1 MPAAVASRWQD
12 RRRRVFQ
19 SVFQTDLSPPTP
31 QAVALPSANLS
42 FSQGL
47 QYHSGTGPTVGSGS
61 FYDEDTQE
69 NTQPAFIDPP
79 DQDPLLS
86 HTPSH
91 SFHSTVTAV
100 SQPSQQVFGAPDAG
114 AGDQVAYDNAWRL
127 VTARITLPSSVTS
140 PTTSGTLPQ
149 DAALPSDAEFCDALV
164 HIVHAPT
171 LLSGAI
177 RRDDIFSWHTHQVR
191 AHFSQHVIPLL
202 SGCLDAGSTGD
213 GNLGRKGSDQQ
224 RTKSSHYERHMV
236 IVMSSI
242 RTLEAALRLYSQG
255 FDLLVKGITHAHNA
269 AAFATPAVNVET
281 LANRFRRDI
290 HALVGN
296 SASQQLTKSLR
307 IVLVRLVG
315 NVLGISSEDDN
326 DERNLK
332 SRRPAPPTDDDFKAL
347 AARQRLHEL
356 VEQLHNVGLAGER
369 FQVLFAEVMDWMMS
383 AFVCGAYAG
392 VWSATDRKSLSSVL
406 NTVSRSTGSSVTSP
420 CIISL
425 MDWVENHFARLSFEI
440 LSRISYA
447 SGSPV
452 TLSDLKTYQSLAL
465 SRLSTLRI
473 AELFDIVLAWPDS
486 RGALD
491 DLRATITTSAR
502 RLQLTSHFTQALKT
516 RLLHPGCS
524 TLEILQTYIDI
535 IHTFHALDHS
545 KVLLGHVEPSLK
557 LYLWQ
562 REDAVRI
569 VVTGLLASPEE
580 VRAARKVKEV
590 SKHQTEQKQAGKRPE
605 KNVRRSA
612 GKGPVVTPTMTGR
625 SSRTPNTT
633 RHRDDVQESPTKMPG
648 ATPMKSRAAGT
659 GKLVELALLLN
670 DPTKT
675 RHTLVEDEELDW
687 NDMNWVPDP
696 VDAGA
701 NYKRPK
707 SEDVIGTLISALGS
721 EDVFI
726 KEFASIVAERLLSL
740 SDPARFDQELRVL
753 DLLKRRFGEAALQN
767 CDVMIKDIEDS
778 RRLDVAIRK
787 AWDEQRTLTAATPVT
802 MSGHFLRSAD
812 KRKKAAALQRQ
823 QQHQRQQ
830 LLEPTQYHA
839 RILSRLFWPALDR
852 EHFLLP
858 DPIVEEQKRY
868 EQGYEHVKSNRK
880 LTWLNQLGTV
890 RIELELGDRTV
901 TVDCTTPQATVIYA
915 FNDDPDDDD
924 ATGLGEIEIDGK
936 KPPARRTVDELYTT
950 LQMDEDLITS
960 CLEYWVSQNVLRRVR
975 SSPSTTQAAQGS
987 SYTYVVIESL
997 SDPIVD
1003 DDLPTKEDDDD
1014 PFGNPAS
1021 ASPTTTPQ
1029 QEGPQHPA
1037 GGGTAEESTSKA
1049 TMDPK
1054 EVERRTMYWQYIK
1067 GMLTN
1072 ASASMPLAQMA
1083 MMMKMLI
1090 ADGFPWTNE
1099 ELGEFLAEK
1108 IAEGEMEV
1116 VSGGKYKLVRK

>member
-1 MPAAVASRWQD
+1 MQAAVAPRWQD

-31 QAVALPSANLS
+31 QAVPLPSANLS

-47 QYHSGTGPTVGSGS
+47 HYHSGTGPTVTSGS

-69 NTQPAFIDPP
+69 NTQPAFLNPP
-79 DQDPLLS
+79 NQGPLVS
-86 HTPSH
+86 HTASN

-100 SQPSQQVFGAPDAG
+100 SQPSQVLFAPPDIG
-114 AGDQVAYDNAWRL
+114 TGDQIAYDNSWRL

-140 PTTSGTLPQ
+140 PTLSGTLLS
-149 DAALPSDAEFCDALV
+149 DAALPSDAEFCDALA
-164 HIVHAPT
+164 HILHAST
-171 LLSGAI
+171 LLPGAL
-177 RRDDIFSWHTHQVR
+177 RTDDIFSWHTHQVR

-202 SGCLDAGSTGD
+202 SGCLDTGSTGD
-213 GNLGRKGSDQQ
+213 GDLGRKGSGQE

-242 RTLEAALRLYSQG
+242 RTLEAALGLYSQG
-255 FDLLVKGITHAHNA
+255 FDLLVKGITHAQSA
-269 AAFATPAVNVET
+269 AAFGMPAVNVET
-281 LANRFRRDI
+281 LTNRFRKDI
-290 HALVGN
+290 QALVGN
-296 SASQQLTKSLR
+296 SISQQLTKSLR

-315 NVLGISSEDDN
+315 NILGIPSEDD
-326 DERNLK
+326 DGARNLK
-332 SRRPAPPTDDDFKAL
+332 SRRPAPPTDDDFKVL

-356 VEQLHNVGLAGER
+356 VEKLHNVGLAGER

-392 VWSATDRKSLSSVL
+392 VWSATDRHGLSSVL
-406 NTVSRSTGSSVTSP
+406 NTVSRGTGSSVTSP

-425 MDWVENHFARLSFEI
+425 MDWVENHFARLSFEV
-440 LSRISYA
+440 LSRISQD

-502 RLQLTSHFTQALKT
+502 RLQLTSHFTQASKT

-524 TLEILQTYIDI
+524 TLEILETYIDI

-580 VRAARKVKEV
+580 VRAARKVKEI
-590 SKHQTEQKQAGKRPE
+590 SKQQAERQKAGKRPE
-605 KNVRRSA
+605 AGARRGA
-612 GKGPVVTPTMTGR
+612 GKGPVVTPTTTGR

-633 RHRDDVQESPTKMPG
+633 RQRDDLQEPSSKTPG
-648 ATPMKSRAAGT
+648 ATPIKSRASGI

-726 KEFASIVAERLLSL
+726 KEFITIVAERLLSL

-778 RRLDVAIRK
+778 RRLDVAIRR

-812 KRKKAAALQRQ
+812 KRKKAALQRQ
-823 QQHQRQQ
+823 QQQQ
-830 LLEPTQYHA
+830 QLEPTQYHA
-839 RILSRLFWPALDR
+839 RILSRLFWPTLDR

-868 EQGYEHVKSNRK
+868 EQGYEHLKSNRK

-890 RIELELGDRTV
+890 RVELELRDRTV

-915 FNDDPDDDD
+915 FNDSEDSDSDD
-924 ATGLGEIEIDGK
+924 TRIEIDNK
-936 KPPARRTVDELYTT
+936 LPARRTVDELYST

-960 CLEYWVSQNVLRRVR
+960 CLEYWVSKNVLRRLR
-975 SSPSTTQAAQGS
+975 SPTAAAQGPH
-987 SYTYVVIESL
+987 TYVVIESL
-997 SDPIVD
+997 SDPIID
-1003 DDLPTKEDDDD
+1003 EDQPTKDDDD
-1014 PFGNPAS
+1014 PFGNPT
-1021 ASPTTTPQ
+1021 SPTTAS
-1029 QEGPQHPA
+1029 QEAAQPGESL
-1037 GGGTAEESTSKA
+1037 AEESNKPS

-1054 EVERRTMYWQYIK
+1054 EQERRTMYWQYIK

-1116 VSGGKYKLVRK
+1116 VSGGKYRLVKK

>member
-19 SVFQTDLSPPTP
+19 SVFQTDLSPPIP
-31 QAVALPSANLS
+31 QAVPLPSANLS

-47 QYHSGTGPTVGSGS
+47 QYHPGTGPTVGSGS
-61 FYDEDTQE
+61 FYEEDTQAT
-69 NTQPAFIDPP
+69 TQPGFYNPA
-79 DQDPLLS
+79 DQGLLVS
-86 HTPSH
+86 HTPST

-100 SQPSQQVFGAPDAG
+100 SQPSQLQFVPPDTG
-114 AGDQVAYDNAWRL
+114 IGDQVAYDNAWRL
-127 VTARITLPSSVTS
+127 VTAQIALPSTVTS
-140 PTTSGTLPQ
+140 PTPSGSLPQ
-149 DAALPSDAEFCDALV
+149 DAALPSDAEFWDALS
-164 HIVHAPT
+164 HIVNAST
-171 LLSGAI
+171 LLPGAL
-177 RRDDIFSWHTHQVR
+177 RTDDIFSWHTHQVR
-191 AHFSQHVIPLL
+191 AHFSQQVLPRLL
-202 SGCLDAGSTGD
+202 DCLDTKAIGD
-213 GNLGRKGSDQQ
+213 GDPGRKGSNQK
-224 RTKSSHYERHMV
+224 RINSSHYERHMV

-242 RTLEAALRLYSQG
+242 RTLEAALGLYSHG
-255 FDLLVKGITHAHNA
+255 FDLLVQGATNTESAV
-269 AAFATPAVNVET
+269 AFAAPGVNVEV
-281 LANRFRRDI
+281 LENRFRRDI

-296 SASQQLTKSLR
+296 SASQQLTRSLR
-307 IVLVRLVG
+307 VVLVRLVG
-315 NVLGISSEDDN
+315 NVLGIPSEDGD
-326 DERNLK
+326 DARNHK
-332 SRRPAPPTDDDFKAL
+332 SWRPAPPTDDDYKAL
-347 AARQRLHEL
+347 AARRRLHEL

-392 VWSATDRKSLSSVL
+392 VWSATDRRSLSSVL

-425 MDWVENHFARLSFEI
+425 MDWVENHFARLSFEV
-440 LSRISYA
+440 LSRISHD
-447 SGSPV
+447 SVSPV

-580 VRAARKVKEV
+580 VRAARKVKEI
-590 SKHQTEQKQAGKRPE
+590 SKQQAEQKKAGKRPE
-605 KNVRRSA
+605 VGTRRGV
-612 GKGPVVTPTMTGR
+612 GKGSIVTPTTTER
-625 SSRTPNTT
+625 SSRTPNIT
-633 RHRDDVQESPTKMPG
+633 RQRGDLQEPNPKASE
-648 ATPMKSRAAGT
+648 ATLIKGRASGT

-778 RRLDVAIRK
+778 RRLDVAIRR

-802 MSGHFLRSAD
+802 MSGHFLRSTD

-823 QQHQRQQ
+823 QQQE
-830 LLEPTQYHA
+830 LEPTQYHA

-858 DPIVEEQKRY
+858 DPIVDEQKRY
-868 EQGYEHVKSNRK
+868 EQGYEHLKSNRK

-890 RIELELGDRTV
+890 RVELELRDRTV
-901 TVDCTTPQATVIYA
+901 TVDCTTPQATVIYS
-915 FNDDPDDDD
+915 FNDSDDDSSETD
-924 ATGLGEIEIDGK
+924 IEIDNNN
-936 KPPARRTVDELYTT
+936 KPPARRTVDELYNT
-950 LQMDEDLITS
+950 LQMDEDLIAS
-960 CLEYWVSQNVLRRVR
+960 CLEYWVSKNVLRRLR
-975 SSPSTTQAAQGS
+975 SPTSAP
-987 SYTYVVIESL
+987 TYVVIENL
-997 SDPIVD
+997 SDPID
-1003 DDLPTKEDDDD
+1003 DDEPAKEDDVFD
-1014 PFGNPAS
+1014 NPNTNTS
-1021 ASPTTTPQ
+1021 
-1029 QEGPQHPA
+1029 QEGGAQAAQPA
-1037 GGGTAEESTSKA
+1037 GSPEESSKP

-1054 EVERRTMYWQYIK
+1054 EQERRTIYWQYIK

-1116 VSGGKYKLVRK
+1116 VSGGKYRLVKK

>member
-19 SVFQTDLSPPTP
+19 SVFQRELSSPTP
-31 QAVALPSANLS
+31 QAVPLPSANLS

-47 QYHSGTGPTVGSGS
+47 QYHSGTGPPVTSGS
-61 FYDEDTQE
+61 FYDEDTQD

-79 DQDPLLS
+79 DQGLLVS
-86 HTPSH
+86 HTPSN

-100 SQPSQQVFGAPDAG
+100 SQPSQVLFAAPDAG
-114 AGDQVAYDNAWRL
+114 TGDQVAYDNAWRL

-140 PTTSGTLPQ
+140 PTSSGTLLA
-149 DAALPSDAEFCDALV
+149 DAALPFDAEFCDALAHV
-164 HIVHAPT
+164 VHAST
-171 LLSGAI
+171 LLPGAI
-177 RRDDIFSWHTHQVR
+177 RTDDIFSWHTHQVR
-191 AHFSQHVIPLL
+191 CHFSQHVIPLL
-202 SGCLDAGSTGD
+202 SGGLDTGSSGD
-213 GNLGRKGSDQQ
+213 GDPGREGSEQE

-236 IVMSSI
+236 IVMGSV

-255 FDLLVKGITHAHNA
+255 FDLLVKGLTHAQSA
-269 AAFATPAVNVET
+269 SAFGTPAINVESLT
-281 LANRFRRDI
+281 NRFRRDI

-296 SASQQLTKSLR
+296 SISQQLTKSLR
-307 IVLVRLVG
+307 IILVRLVG
-315 NVLGISSEDDN
+315 NVLGIPSDD
-326 DERNLK
+326 DDGARNLE
-332 SRRPAPPTDDDFKAL
+332 SRRPSPPTDDDFKAL
-347 AARQRLHEL
+347 AARQRLQEL

-369 FQVLFAEVMDWMMS
+369 FQVLFAEVMNWMMS

-392 VWSATDRKSLSSVL
+392 LWSATDRGDLSSVL
-406 NTVSRSTGSSVTSP
+406 NTVSRGTGSSVTSP

-425 MDWVENHFARLSFEI
+425 MDWVENHFARLSFEV
-440 LSRISYA
+440 LSRISHD
-447 SGSPV
+447 SGPPV
-452 TLSDLKTYQSLAL
+452 TLSDLKTFQSLAL

-562 REDAVRI
+562 RDDAVRI

-580 VRAARKVKEV
+580 VRAARKVREI
-590 SKHQTEQKQAGKRPE
+590 SKHQAEQKKAGKRPE
-605 KNVRRSA
+605 AGARRGAS
-612 GKGPVVTPTMTGR
+612 KRPVVTPTTTGR

-633 RHRDDVQESPTKMPG
+633 RQRDDLQEPSIKTPG
-648 ATPMKSRAAGT
+648 ATPIKSKASGT

-726 KEFASIVAERLLSL
+726 KEFITIIAERLLGL

-767 CDVMIKDIEDS
+767 CDVMIKDIVDS
-778 RRLDVAIRK
+778 QRLDVAIHR
-787 AWDEQRTLTAATPVT
+787 AWDEQRTLTAVTPAT

-812 KRKKAAALQRQ
+812 KRKKAMLQRQ
-823 QQHQRQQ
+823 QQQQQQQQ

-890 RIELELGDRTV
+890 RVELELRDRTV

-915 FNDDPDDDD
+915 FNDSEDSGDDNN
-924 ATGLGEIEIDGK
+924 TRIETDN
-936 KPPARRTVDELYTT
+936 KPPAARRTVDELYTT
-950 LQMDEDLITS
+950 LQMDEDLIAS
-960 CLEYWVSQNVLRRVR
+960 CLEYWVSKNVLRRLR
-975 SSPSTTQAAQGS
+975 SPAAAAQGS
-987 SYTYVVIESL
+987 HTYVVIESL

-1003 DDLPTKEDDDD
+1003 DLPTKIDDDD
-1014 PFGNPAS
+1014 PFSNPDS
-1021 ASPTTTPQ
+1021 ATATIPQDSGQAVEADTEKPTTTIN
-1029 QEGPQHPA
+1029 
-1037 GGGTAEESTSKA
+1037 
-1049 TMDPK
+1049 PK
-1054 EVERRTMYWQYIK
+1054 EQERNTMYWQYIK

-1099 ELGEFLAEK
+1099 QLGEFLAEK

-1116 VSGGKYKLVRK
+1116 VSGGKYRLVKK

>member
-1 MPAAVASRWQD
+1 
-12 RRRRVFQ
+12 
-19 SVFQTDLSPPTP
+19 
-31 QAVALPSANLS
+31 
-42 FSQGL
+42 
-47 QYHSGTGPTVGSGS
+47 
-61 FYDEDTQE
+61 
-69 NTQPAFIDPP
+69 
-79 DQDPLLS
+79 
-86 HTPSH
+86 
-91 SFHSTVTAV
+91 
-100 SQPSQQVFGAPDAG
+100 
-114 AGDQVAYDNAWRL
+114 
-127 VTARITLPSSVTS
+127 
-140 PTTSGTLPQ
+140 
-149 DAALPSDAEFCDALV
+149 
-164 HIVHAPT
+164 
-171 LLSGAI
+171 
-177 RRDDIFSWHTHQVR
+177 
-191 AHFSQHVIPLL
+191 
-202 SGCLDAGSTGD
+202 
-213 GNLGRKGSDQQ
+213 
-224 RTKSSHYERHMV
+224 
-236 IVMSSI
+236 
-242 RTLEAALRLYSQG
+242 
-255 FDLLVKGITHAHNA
+255 
-269 AAFATPAVNVET
+269 
-281 LANRFRRDI
+281 
-290 HALVGN
+290 
-296 SASQQLTKSLR
+296 
-307 IVLVRLVG
+307 
-315 NVLGISSEDDN
+315 
-326 DERNLK
+326 
-332 SRRPAPPTDDDFKAL
+332 
-347 AARQRLHEL
+347 
-356 VEQLHNVGLAGER
+356 
-369 FQVLFAEVMDWMMS
+369 MDWMMS

-392 VWSATDRKSLSSVL
+392 VWSATDRRGLSSVL
-406 NTVSRSTGSSVTSP
+406 NTVSRGTGSSVTSP

-425 MDWVENHFARLSFEI
+425 MDWVENHFARLSFEV
-440 LSRISYA
+440 LSRISQD

-452 TLSDLKTYQSLAL
+452 TLSDLETYQSLAL

-502 RLQLTSHFTQALKT
+502 RLQLTSHFTQASKT

-524 TLEILQTYIDI
+524 TLEILETYIDI

-569 VVTGLLASPEE
+569 VVTGLLASPEA
-580 VRAARKVKEV
+580 VRAARKVKEI
-590 SKHQTEQKQAGKRPE
+590 SKQQPERQKAGKRPE
-605 KNVRRSA
+605 AGARRGA
-612 GKGPVVTPTMTGR
+612 GKGPVVTPTTTGR

-633 RHRDDVQESPTKMPG
+633 RQRDDLQEPSSKTPG
-648 ATPMKSRAAGT
+648 ETPIKSRASGT

-726 KEFASIVAERLLSL
+726 KEFITIVAERLLSL

-778 RRLDVAIRK
+778 RRLDVAIRR

-812 KRKKAAALQRQ
+812 KRKKAALQRQ
-823 QQHQRQQ
+823 QQQQ
-830 LLEPTQYHA
+830 QLEPTQYHA
-839 RILSRLFWPALDR
+839 RILSRLFWPTLDR

-868 EQGYEHVKSNRK
+868 EQGYEHLKSNRK

-890 RIELELGDRTV
+890 RVELELRDRTV

-915 FNDDPDDDD
+915 FNDSEDADSDD
-924 ATGLGEIEIDGK
+924 TRIEIDNK
-936 KPPARRTVDELYTT
+936 LPARRTVDELYST

-960 CLEYWVSQNVLRRVR
+960 CLEYWVSKNVLRRLR
-975 SSPSTTQAAQGS
+975 SPTAAAQGPH
-987 SYTYVVIESL
+987 TYMVIESL
-997 SDPIVD
+997 SDPIID
-1003 DDLPTKEDDDD
+1003 EDQPTKDYDD
-1014 PFGNPAS
+1014 PFGNPTSPATAS
-1021 ASPTTTPQ
+1021 
-1029 QEGPQHPA
+1029 QEAAQPGESL
-1037 GGGTAEESTSKA
+1037 AEENNKPS

-1054 EVERRTMYWQYIK
+1054 EQERRTMYWQYIK

-1116 VSGGKYKLVRK
+1116 VSGGKYRLVKK

>member
-31 QAVALPSANLS
+31 QAVPLPSANLS

-47 QYHSGTGPTVGSGS
+47 QYHSGTGPTVTSGS
-61 FYDEDTQE
+61 FYDEDTQDT
-69 NTQPAFIDPP
+69 TQPAFFNPP
-79 DQDPLLS
+79 DQGLLVS
-86 HTPSH
+86 HTPSN
-91 SFHSTVTAV
+91 SFHSTVTAG
-100 SQPSQQVFGAPDAG
+100 SQPSQLFFAAPDTG
-114 AGDQVAYDNAWRL
+114 TGDQAAYDNAWRL

-140 PTTSGTLPQ
+140 PTLAGSLPP
-149 DAALPSDAEFCDALV
+149 DAALPSNAEFCDALA
-164 HIVHAPT
+164 HIVHAST
-171 LLSGAI
+171 LLPGAI
-177 RRDDIFSWHTHQVR
+177 RTDDVFAWHTHQVR

-202 SGCLDAGSTGD
+202 SGCLDTGSTGD
-213 GNLGRKGSDQQ
+213 GDPERKGSDQE
-224 RTKSSHYERHMV
+224 RAKNSHYERHMV

-242 RTLEAALRLYSQG
+242 RTLEAALRLYSHG
-255 FDLLVKGITHAHNA
+255 FDLLVKGITHAESA
-269 AAFATPAVNVET
+269 AAFGTPAVNVEV
-281 LANRFRRDI
+281 LANHFRRDI

-296 SASQQLTKSLR
+296 SISQQLTKSLR

-315 NVLGISSEDDN
+315 NVLGIPSEDD
-326 DERNLK
+326 DGARNLK

-392 VWSATDRKSLSSVL
+392 VWSATDRRSLSSVL
-406 NTVSRSTGSSVTSP
+406 NTVSRGTGSSVTSP

-425 MDWVENHFARLSFEI
+425 MDWVENHFARLSFEV
-440 LSRISYA
+440 LSRISHA
-447 SGSPV
+447 SVSPV

-569 VVTGLLASPEE
+569 VVTGLLASPDE
-580 VRAARKVKEV
+580 VRAARKVKEI
-590 SKHQTEQKQAGKRPE
+590 SKQQAEQKKAGKRPE
-605 KNVRRSA
+605 ASTRRGA
-612 GKGPVVTPTMTGR
+612 NKGPVVTPTTTGR
-625 SSRTPNTT
+625 SSRTPNAT
-633 RHRDDVQESPTKMPG
+633 RQRDGLDESSSKAHG
-648 ATPMKSRAAGT
+648 ATPIKSRASGT

-778 RRLDVAIRK
+778 RRLDVAIRR
-787 AWDEQRTLTAATPVT
+787 AWDEQRRLTAATPVM

-812 KRKKAAALQRQ
+812 KRKKAALQRQ
-823 QQHQRQQ
+823 QQQ
-830 LLEPTQYHA
+830 EPTQYHA

-858 DPIVEEQKRY
+858 DPIIEEQKRY
-868 EQGYEHVKSNRK
+868 EQGYEHLKSNRK

-890 RIELELGDRTV
+890 RVELELRDRTV
-901 TVDCTTPQATVIYA
+901 TIDCTTPQATVIYA
-915 FNDDPDDDD
+915 FNDSDDDD
-924 ATGLGEIEIDGK
+924 DIEIDNNAS
-936 KPPARRTVDELYTT
+936 KPPGARRTVDELYTT

-960 CLEYWVSQNVLRRVR
+960 CLEYWVSKKVLRRLR
-975 SSPSTTQAAQGS
+975 SPSSPQGG

-1003 DDLPTKEDDDD
+1003 EEDHPTKDDDD
-1014 PFGNPAS
+1014 PFGNHPTS
-1021 ASPTTTPQ
+1021 TTSPQ
-1029 QEGPQHPA
+1029 EAGQAAEGPE
-1037 GGGTAEESTSKA
+1037 EESNKPA
-1049 TMDPK
+1049 IDPK
-1054 EVERRTMYWQYIK
+1054 ELERRTMYWQYIK

-1116 VSGGKYKLVRK
+1116 VSGGKYRLVKK